1 MFNFGSITQG
11 LTFDDVL
18 LVPQYSPVRSRREV
32 STRTRVSRNIFLNI
46 PIVASNMDTVCEE
59 DMAVAI
65 AREGGI
71 GILHRFCSVE
81 EQCRMI
87 AQVKRAQSH
96 HVDDPVSV
104 GLNAKRDELVE
115 AMNWSGRKGGV
126 GSLMVLGADR
136 TLLGVIT
143 RADLEMAGPNTTTKE
158 MMTPRERLV
167 TSTNPNLAVEE
178 CSALMLKHRIS
189 DLPIVDE
196 NFKLVSLMTAGDVRK
211 LTKMR
216 NANTDKLGRLRVG
229 AAIGVKR
236 GDIDRA
242 VALVEAGADLIV
254 VDIAHGHSALCVD
267 MVKALKA
274 NAVTANIDV
283 VAGNVATGEAA
294 QALIDAG
301 ADGLKVGVGPG
312 SICITRIVAGAGVP
326 QLTAINEVF
335 KVANPR
341 GIPIIADG
349 GVKSSGDISKAIGA
363 GADTVML
370 GNMLA
375 GTEESPGHVLVK
387 DGRKVKVVRGMAGIG
402 ANVSKASREKSS
414 EEADVFA
421 ALVPEGVEGVVPYKG
436 AASVILRQ
444 LVGGLRSGMSYSG
457 ATTIEEMHKKAK
469 FVRMS
474 GAGLK
479 ESGFH
484 DISKL

>member
-1 MFNFGSITQG
+1 MSNLDSVVQG

-32 STRTRVSRNIFLNI
+32 TTRTRVSRNVFLNI

-104 GLNAKRDELVE
+104 GIDAKREELVD

-126 GSLMVLGADR
+126 GSLMVLAADR
-136 TLLGVIT
+136 ALLGVIT

-167 TSTNPNLAVEE
+167 TSTNPNLSVEE
-178 CSALMLKHRIS
+178 CSSLMLKHRIS
-189 DLPIVDE
+189 DLPIVDQ

-216 NANTDKLGRLRVG
+216 GATLDKQGRLRVG

-274 NAVTANIDV
+274 NAVTATVDI

-326 QLTAINEVF
+326 QLTAINDVY
-335 KVANPR
+335 KVANAR

-349 GVKSSGDISKAIGA
+349 GIKSSGDISKAIGA

-402 ANVSKASREKSS
+402 ANVSKAKREKSS

-457 ATTIEEMHKKAK
+457 ATTIDEMHKKAK
-469 FVRMS
+469 FVRMT